1 MAELPNLFDS
11 LLEDNKTTTTEQVEV
26 EGSSTTE
33 TGEISQPELENQSNS
48 DSNEEV
54 DINPIEEFLKEKG
67 IEDVSKIKYETEDG
81 EIQEVDF
88 NSLSGKEQLTILKE
102 LSTPDLSESE
112 INTVQ
117 WLRNN
122 GVTLEQAIDYFKQ
135 TAVEEYKAS
144 LNNNAPE
151 QHYDVDSY
159 SDDELYFADLKAR
172 YTSMSDEELKYELD
186 KAKENEDLFKKK
198 VEIIRN
204 DYKEKEKEAA
214 LEAQR
219 REEEEYN
226 QLRSALTESVSN
238 FKEISFDY
246 KDPESDV
253 LVIEDDEKSK
263 ILSYLLEQDTNGYS
277 QFFKDLNDPKVLV
290 ELAWYKLFGQDA
302 ISNISEYWKDILKQ
316 ERRTAKS
323 NKNSSASQTVVDKTN
338 TNDKSEKPK
347 TLSDLYDK
355 YYR

>member
-1 MAELPNLFDS
+1 
-11 LLEDNKTTTTEQVEV
+11 
-26 EGSSTTE
+26 
-33 TGEISQPELENQSNS
+33 
-48 DSNEEV
+48 
-54 DINPIEEFLKEKG
+54 
-67 IEDVSKIKYETEDG
+67 
-81 EIQEVDF
+81 
-88 NSLSGKEQLTILKE
+88 
-102 LSTPDLSESE
+102 
-112 INTVQ
+112 
-117 WLRNN
+117 
-122 GVTLEQAIDYFKQ
+122 
-135 TAVEEYKAS
+135 
-144 LNNNAPE
+144 
-151 QHYDVDSY
+151 
-159 SDDELYFADLKAR
+159 
-172 YTSMSDEELKYELD
+172 MSDEELKYELD

-290 ELAWYKLFGQDA
+290 ELAWYRLFGQDA

>member
-1 MAELPNLFDS
+1 MTIRKKRKKLPQ
-11 LLEDNKTTTTEQVEV
+11 KHK
-26 EGSSTTE
+26 
-33 TGEISQPELENQSNS
+33 
-48 DSNEEV
+48 EE
-54 DINPIEEFLKEKG
+54 K
-67 IEDVSKIKYETEDG
+67 
-81 EIQEVDF
+81 
-88 NSLSGKEQLTILKE
+88 
-102 LSTPDLSESE
+102 
-112 INTVQ
+112 
-117 WLRNN
+117 
-122 GVTLEQAIDYFKQ
+122 
-135 TAVEEYKAS
+135 
-144 LNNNAPE
+144 
-151 QHYDVDSY
+151 
-159 SDDELYFADLKAR
+159 
-172 YTSMSDEELKYELD
+172 
-186 KAKENEDLFKKK
+186 
-198 VEIIRN
+198 
-204 DYKEKEKEAA
+204 
-214 LEAQR
+214 
-219 REEEEYN
+219 YN

-290 ELAWYKLFGQDA
+290 ELAWYRLFGQDA

-338 TNDKSEKPK
+338 ANDKSEKPK

>member
-1 MAELPNLFDS
+1 MMKLPNSFDN
-11 LLEDNKTTTTEQVEV
+11 LLEGNQTSNTNTDNIIEKNNIDDNTLNIDKNSNQPSNIDNENVE
-26 EGSSTTE
+26 
-33 TGEISQPELENQSNS
+33 
-48 DSNEEV
+48 
-54 DINPIEEFLKEKG
+54 INPIEEFLKDNG
-67 IEDVSKIKYETEDG
+67 IEDISKIKYEDENG

-88 NSLSGKEQLTILKE
+88 NSLSGEEQLTILKE
-102 LSTPDLSESE
+102 LSSSDFSESE
-112 INTVQ
+112 INAIT

-122 GVTLEQAIDYFKQ
+122 NVTLEQAIDYFKQ
-135 TAVEEYKAS
+135 MAIEEYKAS
-144 LNNNAPE
+144 LGNDISEP
-151 QHYDVDSY
+151 HYDVDSY

-219 REEEEYN
+219 KEEEEYN

-246 KDPESDV
+246 KDPKSDV

-290 ELAWYKLFGQDA
+290 ELAWYRLFGQDA
-302 ISNISEYWKDILKQ
+302 ISNISEY
-316 ERRTAKS
+316 
-323 NKNSSASQTVVDKTN
+323 
-338 TNDKSEKPK
+338 
-347 TLSDLYDK
+347 
-355 YYR
+355 